1 MLRMTQDDYAVS
13 RWSGGTTTQLAIFPP
28 GASYADRDF
37 LWRVSSAA
45 VEDERSTFT
54 ALPDYDRWLLLLEG
68 SLLLAHDGGGL
79 LRLEPFQAH
88 AFDGGAATV
97 STGRCRDFNLML
109 RKGRCR
115 GTLRPL
121 RFSGAGETALR
132 CQTPAEDA
140 RPCAMLL
147 YCAAGAGEA
156 ALAGESCALAAG
168 ESLLVE
174 DARDAK
180 IRLTVPGAAD
190 FVLAEMVC

>member
-1 MLRMTQDDYAVS
+1 M
-13 RWSGGTTTQLAIFPP
+13 
-28 GASYADRDF
+28 
-37 LWRVSSAA
+37 
-45 VEDERSTFT
+45 
-54 ALPDYDRWLLLLEG
+54 
-68 SLLLAHDGGGL
+68 LLAHDGGGL

-156 ALAGESCALAAG
+156 ALAGESCALTAG

-174 DARDAK
+174 DARDAE

>member
-54 ALPDYDRWLLLLEG
+54 ALLDYDRWLLLLEG
-68 SLLLAHDGGGL
+68 SMLLAHDGGGL

-156 ALAGESCALAAG
+156 ALAGEIGRASCR
-168 ESLLVE
+168 ERVFWW
-174 DARDAK
+174 
-180 IRLTVPGAAD
+180 V
-190 FVLAEMVC
+190 